1 MGTRFDGDGQEPVRP
16 TLEPPERRVLELIA
30 EGLSNR
36 EIAERL
42 GVPVEAVR
50 ASFGAI
56 FAKLGA
62 SSKLEALLIAIRL
75 GLIRLPPP

>member
-1 MGTRFDGDGQEPVRP
+1 MDDGRGAARP
-16 TLEPPERRVLELIA
+16 TLEPSERHVLELVA

-36 EIAERL
+36 EMAERL

-50 ASFGAI
+50 ASLGAI

-62 SSKLEALLIAIRL
+62 SSKLEALLIAVRL